1 MERLVENKN
10 IAINIYR
17 TQTYDSIMCRYFCFV
32 FFNLMLNS
40 KRLTDFTNLFSPT
53 NFKKNHEIIIEY
65 FRHFDN
71 SMKEKC

>member
-1 MERLVENKN
+1 
-10 IAINIYR
+10 
-17 TQTYDSIMCRYFCFV
+17 
-32 FFNLMLNS
+32 MLNS

>member
-1 MERLVENKN
+1 
-10 IAINIYR
+10 
-17 TQTYDSIMCRYFCFV
+17 
-32 FFNLMLNS
+32 MLNS

-71 SMKEKC
+71 SMKEKCWLITDKQSVKEFINNIKEKNLFY

>member
-1 MERLVENKN
+1 
-10 IAINIYR
+10 
-17 TQTYDSIMCRYFCFV
+17 
-32 FFNLMLNS
+32 MLNS

-65 FRHFDN
+65 FGHFDN